1 MRTDVTLETIGD
13 WMKHCALLVISL
25 KDVELSAGHQVL
37 LQGLKENAPVLINKI
52 PAILDYV
59 SDEQV
64 EFFESGNSIDGI
76 YQTKTSKIQNKIKVN
91 GIIDEKIFERED
103 LEQKT
108 SIALSKSNFAD
119 LIEKDAEFVGDFD
132 FTVL

>member
-1 MRTDVTLETIGD
+1 MFLG
-13 WMKHCALLVISL
+13 S
-25 KDVELSAGHQVL
+25 
-37 LQGLKENAPVLINKI
+37 
-52 PAILDYV
+52 
-59 SDEQV
+59 

-132 FTVL
+132 FTSFNLIFYRLKIILTHQQN